1 MRRLLMLLVGF
12 LASVFMFAESVDK
25 TQALRKAQ
33 KFMPGKIFKEVKS
46 VSKARG
52 DASGDAFYVF
62 NAEKNDGFVIVSGDD
77 RTVPILGYSRT
88 GSIDMDKIP
97 ENMKWWL
104 DSYARQMEA
113 ICIGSLLP
121 SAKLTTTSP
130 KAAIPAMIQTR
141 WGQGAPYN
149 LMCPDENFLESGEK
163 GYDPTKRCLTG
174 CVATAMAQVMYYHGW
189 PESCPA
195 IDQYSVGEYD
205 ISGNYTEKGKIKAIP
220 STTFDWTKIKT
231 SYNADETG
239 EAAQEVAK
247 LMRYCGQ
254 AMNVEYGVDGTGGYL
269 SPSLLASVFNYS
281 KNIRELSRDSYTT
294 RQWEA
299 FIYDEL
305 VAGRPVLYGGSTK
318 KYAGHQFIVDGYDGS
333 GLFHI
338 NWGWG
343 GFKDSY
349 FVLSIADPDNPGAGA
364 DSSEGAYQ
372 IGQSALIGVKPAEVG
387 EVMLPS
393 VTCYVNPDAV
403 SIATYTRDDASMD
416 FKDVVLTG
424 QVFASYMMEPP
435 SDMTIEYG
443 WALYQDDNLIKAF
456 DNNNGTVLTT
466 QWWWNSFN
474 NDKTI
479 SFGAGL
485 TDGKYQLSQIYRLS
499 GDTEWKRCGDYGAN
513 SCIAEVS
520 AKSLNVRLA
529 DTGNSSF
536 VVNNMSLVTELPEI
550 YSPVE
555 LKLNVTNNGE
565 SRRLLLNL
573 WAKKEGTENWVSLK
587 SVLLYI
593 NPGETEDVLISY
605 IPENAGTYTLKV
617 TDNTSDEALKTATVS
632 VVSNETIII
641 DNVKYLC
648 TPAYNL
654 AKVIGYDG
662 EPEMLTSINIR
673 QTVEAGGVECQ
684 VKEISD
690 WALVSLWNVKSLVI
704 PQGVERIGES
714 AFRWMS
720 NLTKLELPA
729 SLKSIGEYVTQ
740 DCPQLNAVISRIN
753 EPGQVAVN
761 ARAFSTVQWNNGVES
776 LIPSPATLYVPVGTK
791 SKYEAISAWKQFAGI
806 EEGEVAESVVNGLRY
821 FYSTGGTTATVI
833 QDDSYQ
839 SLTEVTI
846 PATVGIGSKTYN
858 VTAIG
863 NEAFFDCRNLA
874 TVVLP
879 EGLIAIGNNAFNN
892 ISVSEIILPSTLK
905 TISAGAFQNC
915 WNVTTLVVPNGVE
928 TIGDYAFSYMY
939 GLTRLELPASLK
951 RVGKYVIRFDTQLT
965 SVISRISDPS
975 QVSVEDNSFFSE
987 QYNESTEQWEIGPSQ
1002 ATLYVPV
1009 GTKSNYEAIAA
1020 WTQFAGIEEGEIAE
1034 SVVGVLR
1041 YSYSTGGTTA
1051 TVIKD
1056 DSYQSLTD
1064 VTIPATINVGSKT
1077 YYVTAIGGSAFQSC
1091 ESLASVKLS
1100 EGLMTIGDN
1109 AFQNISVSEITFPNT
1124 LKKIGAHAFEDCNN
1138 ITTIVIPEGVETIGE
1153 YAFSYIWKLSKL
1165 ELPASLKSI
1174 GRYVITY
1181 DSQLETVVSRI
1192 NNPSQVTIDENAF
1205 SQNLWNGSTWEIKP
1219 SSATLYVPVGTKPN
1233 YEAITAWTQFANIVE
1248 GELMETTDGVLR
1260 YSYLAGGNTATVIYD
1275 DSYMTLTNVVIPA
1288 TITVKGTDYFVTAIG
1303 NNAFYECKNLQSVTI
1318 SDGITVIGNRAF
1330 EGVHDGDTEFTL
1342 PSTLTTIGE
1351 NAFWNVNGLKT
1362 LILPD
1367 GLESIGNS
1375 AFAYCNGLTEVELP
1389 STLTSIGERAFIG
1402 NQNLVSVK
1410 SKLENP
1416 MPISESTFA
1425 VSEQQN
1431 EDYTITYEPTLAVL
1445 YVPDGKK
1452 DLYLST
1458 AGWNMFA
1465 SIEEGE
1471 LMEATVGVLKYS
1483 YSTGGTTATVIR
1495 DDSYQSF
1502 TEVNIPAT
1510 IEIGSKTYTVKAIGN
1525 EAFRDCNMLESVVLP
1540 IGLETIGKEAFRNIG
1555 VGEINFPTTLKTIGA
1570 HAFENCWNVKK
1581 VVIPEGVE
1589 TVGEYAFSYMGSLTR
1604 IELPAS
1610 LNNLGYS
1617 VITQNAMLTDVI
1629 SNITDP
1635 FLIDSN
1641 VFGIYH
1647 WNEETNTEFY
1657 TPSPYTLYVPA
1668 GTKSKYQAI
1677 PGWTMFASIEEG
1689 EPFDYDINFADLF
1702 TLKFRCSPDSRTAT
1716 LIQGENYD
1724 RITQLSIPATID
1736 VNGVNYRVKAIGSY
1750 ALANCWQ
1757 LTKVILPESLVS
1769 IGSYA
1774 FSWSAVS
1781 SINFPS
1787 TLKTI
1792 YEHAFWDCDGLA
1804 EVKLPE
1810 GLEIIGNRAFAECSN
1825 LESLVIPS
1833 TVTTFGWGIINSDDK
1848 LTSVTSR
1855 IFNPF
1860 VVQKTTF
1867 LYEDRWDEDSQEN
1880 VYTPSPATLYVH
1892 PGKKYTY
1899 QNTSGWKEFQN
1910 IEELV
1915 VSGDAN
1921 GDGDVDNQDLDI
1933 VVRYIMGE
1941 KIENFIFKNADTNED
1956 DKVDVGDVV
1965 KLIDKLKLAVN

>member
-231 SYNADETG
+231 SYNAEETG

-536 VVNNMSLVTELPEI
+536 VVNNMSLATELPEI

-846 PATVGIGSKTYN
+846 PATVGIGSKTYD

-1389 STLTSIGERAFIG
+1389 AALTSIGQRVFVG
-1402 NQNLVSVK
+1402 DGSLSSVR
-1410 SKLENP
+1410 SKIESP
-1416 MPISESTFA
+1416 MAIDESAFA
-1425 VSEQQN
+1425 VSSEWDESN
-1431 EDYTITYEPTLAVL
+1431 NTYINEPTSAVL
-1445 YVPDGKK
+1445 YVPEGKK
-1452 DLYLST
+1452 GVYEST
-1458 AGWNMFA
+1458 PGWDMFSA
-1465 SIEEGE
+1465 IEEG
-1471 LMEATVGVLKYS
+1471 TPFIYSDGILKYS
-1483 YSTGGTTATVIR
+1483 CSPSSMTATLII
-1495 DDSYQSF
+1495 DAIYQEL
-1502 TEVNIPAT
+1502 TNVEIPAT
-1510 IEIGSKTYTVKAIGN
+1510 ITVNGVEYHVKTIGN
-1525 EAFRDCNMLESVVLP
+1525 AAFQDCRNLQSVVLHE
-1540 IGLETIGKEAFRNIG
+1540 GLETIGNFAFQSSS
-1555 VGEINFPTTLKTIGA
+1555 VSEINLPSTLKKIGES
-1570 HAFENCWNVKK
+1570 AFQNCWNVETI
-1581 VVIPEGVE
+1581 VVPDGVE
-1589 TVGEYAFSYMGSLTR
+1589 NIGNQAFSSMGSLTR

-1610 LNNLGYS
+1610 LKSLGSS
-1617 VITQNAMLTDVI
+1617 VILNNQMLTEVI
-1629 SNITDP
+1629 CHITDP
-1635 FLIDSN
+1635 FVIDSS

-1647 WNEETNTEFY
+1647 WNDETGSFY

-1668 GTKSKYQAI
+1668 STKDKYQAI
-1677 PGWTMFASIEEG
+1677 PGWTMFAGIEEG
-1689 EPFDYDINFADLF
+1689 EPFDYIIDY
-1702 TLKFRCSPDSRTAT
+1702 TLLKLRFRCSPDSKTAI
-1716 LIQGENYD
+1716 LIHDDSYSG
-1724 RITQLSIPATID
+1724 ITQVNISATID
-1736 VNGVNYRVKAIGSY
+1736 VNGDVYRVKAIG
-1750 ALANCWQ
+1750 ARAFADCWQ
-1757 LTKVILPESLVS
+1757 LTKVILPEGVVS
-1769 IGSYA
+1769 IGTNA
-1774 FSWSAVS
+1774 FSWTALS

-1792 YEHAFWDCDGLA
+1792 RNNAFWDCEGLTSV
-1804 EVKLPE
+1804 ELPE
-1810 GLEIIGNRAFAECSN
+1810 GLETIESYAFAECSN
-1825 LESLVIPS
+1825 LENLVIPS
-1833 TVTTFGWGIINSDDK
+1833 TVTSIGWGVIMYDES
-1848 LTSVTSR
+1848 LATVTSR
-1855 IFNPF
+1855 IINPYAVEDGAF
-1860 VVQKTTF
+1860 VIGDQ
-1867 LYEDRWDEDSQEN
+1867 WDQEN
-1880 VYTPSPATLYVH
+1880 QVSIFTLPTATLYV
-1892 PGKKYTY
+1892 PGGKRDVY
-1899 QNTSGWKEFQN
+1899 QKLNGWNVFQN
-1910 IEELV
+1910 MEEYVL
-1915 VSGDAN
+1915 SGDAN

>member
-1 MRRLLMLLVGF
+1 MRRLFLLFVGF
-12 LASVFMFAESVDK
+12 LASVSMFAEGVDK
-25 TQALRKAQ
+25 AQALMKAQ
-33 KFMPGKIFKEVKS
+33 KFMPGKNFLDSKS

-52 DASGDAFYVF
+52 DASNEAFYVF
-62 NAEKNDGFVIVSGDD
+62 NAERNGGFVIVSGDD
-77 RTVPILGYSRT
+77 RTTDILGYSNS
-88 GSIDMDKIP
+88 GNLDMDKLP

-104 DSYARQMEA
+104 EGYTRQIEA
-113 ICIGSLLP
+113 ISNGSLVQ
-121 SAKLTTTSP
+121 SAKSSTRSVM
-130 KAAIPAMIQTR
+130 AAIPALIKTQ
-141 WGQGAPYN
+141 WGQSEPFN
-149 LMCPDENFLESGEK
+149 LMCPDEDYVDYDET
-163 GYDPTKRCLTG
+163 GYDVSKRCVTG
-174 CVATAMAQVMYYHGW
+174 CVATALAQIMYHYQKPSG
-189 PESCPA
+189 CPA
-195 IDQYSVGEYD
+195 IDTYPVGTYD
-205 ISGNYTEKGKIKAIP
+205 ENWKFTQTGTIKGIP
-220 STTFDWTKIKT
+220 ATTFEWNKMKT
-231 SYNADETG
+231 TYSSDETG
-239 EAAQEVAK
+239 EEAYAVAK

-254 AMNVEYGVDGTGGYL
+254 AMSVFYGVEGSSAYINPLTL
-269 SPSLLASVFNYS
+269 ISVFNYS
-281 KNIRELSRDSYTT
+281 KNIRELSRDGYTT
-294 RQWEA
+294 SQWEKI
-299 FIYDEL
+299 IYDEL
-305 VAGRPVLYGGSTK
+305 AASRPVLYSGQSKSEG
-318 KYAGHQFIVDGYDGS
+318 GHQFIVDGYDGS

-338 NWGWG
+338 NWGWKG
-343 GFKDSY
+343 YQDSY
-349 FVLSIADPDNPGAGA
+349 FVLSIADPDNAGVGATGSDKA
-364 DSSEGAYQ
+364 FQ
-372 IGQSALIGVKPAEVG
+372 LGQYALIGVKPAEDG
-387 EVMLPS
+387 EMMLPMVS
-393 VTCYVNPDAV
+393 GTINPEVVTVD
-403 SIATYTRDDASMD
+403 TYTRDDASMD
-416 FKDVVLTG
+416 FNYVALNG
-424 QVFASYMMEPP
+424 WIYARYRMEPD
-435 SDMTIEYG
+435 SDMDFEYG
-443 WALYQDDNLIKAF
+443 WGLYQDDQLVSPLGSESGKILKS
-456 DNNNGTVLTT
+456 
-466 QWWWNSFN
+466 QWWN
-474 NDKTI
+474 NYFENLYTE

-485 TDGKYQLSQIYRLS
+485 SEGRYQISQIYRLQ
-499 GDTEWKRCGDYGAN
+499 GETEWKRCDDYGAN
-513 SCIAEVS
+513 SYVAEVT
-520 AKSLNVRLA
+520 ATSLTVRLA
-529 DTGNSSF
+529 DPGNSSF
-536 VVNNMSLVTELPEI
+536 TVNSMATLTEKPEVG
-550 YSPVE
+550 SPVE
-555 LKLNVTNNGE
+555 LKVNITNNGD
-565 SRRLLLNL
+565 SQRLVFNL
-573 WAKKEGTENWVSLK
+573 WAKKEGTENWVSVK
-587 SVLLYI
+587 SIAYYLE
-593 NPGETEDVLISY
+593 PGKTEDISISY
-605 IPENAGTYTLKV
+605 TPKEAGIFTLKL
-617 TDNTSDEALKTATVS
+617 TDNSSDEAELGSTTVS
-632 VVSNETIII
+632 VAATETVII
-641 DNVKYLC
+641 DGVKYFC
-648 TPAYNL
+648 TPAYGV
-654 AKVIGYDG
+654 AKVIGREYSED
-662 EPEMLTSINIR
+662 MLNSLEIR
-673 QTVEAGGVECQ
+673 STVSAGGVDCQ
-684 VKEISD
+684 VKEIKE
-690 WALVSLWNVKSLVI
+690 WAFQSFWNVRSLVI
-704 PQGVERIGES
+704 PEGVETIGDY
-714 AFRWMS
+714 AFRYMG
-720 NLTKLELPA
+720 NLTKLVLPS
-729 SLKSIGEYVTQ
+729 SLKSIGASIIEECTK
-740 DCPQLNAVISRIN
+740 LNVVISHIN
-753 EPGQVAVN
+753 EPSQVSIKDDS
-761 ARAFSTVQWNNGVES
+761 FSTEQWNES
-776 LIPSPATLYVPVGTK
+776 ASQWEMAPSPATLYVPVGTK

-1077 YYVTAIGGSAFQSC
+1077 YHVTAIGGSAFQSC

-1260 YSYLAGGNTATVIYD
+1260 YSYLTVGNTATVIYD
-1275 DSYMTLTNVVIPA
+1275 DSYMTLTDVVIPA

-1389 STLTSIGERAFIG
+1389 ATLTSIGQRVFVG
-1402 NQNLVSVK
+1402 DGSLSSVR
-1410 SKLENP
+1410 SKIESP
-1416 MPISESTFA
+1416 MAIDESAFA
-1425 VSEQQN
+1425 VSSEWDESN
-1431 EDYTITYEPTLAVL
+1431 NTYINEPTSAVL
-1445 YVPDGKK
+1445 YVLEGKK
-1452 DLYLST
+1452 GVYEST
-1458 AGWNMFA
+1458 PGWNMFSA
-1465 SIEEGE
+1465 IEEG
-1471 LMEATVGVLKYS
+1471 TPFIYSDGILKYS
-1483 YSTGGTTATVIR
+1483 CSPSSMTATLII
-1495 DDSYQSF
+1495 DAIYQEL
-1502 TEVNIPAT
+1502 TNVEIPAT
-1510 IEIGSKTYTVKAIGN
+1510 ITVNGVEYHVKTIGN
-1525 EAFRDCNMLESVVLP
+1525 AAFQDCRNLQSVVLHE
-1540 IGLETIGKEAFRNIG
+1540 GLETIGNFAFQSSSVNEINLPSTLKKIGESAFRYC
-1555 VGEINFPTTLKTIGA
+1555 GA
-1570 HAFENCWNVKK
+1570 LET

-1589 TVGEYAFSYMGSLTR
+1589 TVGNLAFYCMGNLTR

-1610 LNNLGYS
+1610 LKSLGYS
-1617 VITQNAMLTDVI
+1617 VISDNQMLTEVI
-1629 SNITDP
+1629 CHVTDP
-1635 FLIDSN
+1635 FVIDSS

-1647 WNEETNTEFY
+1647 WNDETGSFY

-1668 GTKSKYQAI
+1668 GTKDKYQAI
-1677 PGWTMFASIEEG
+1677 PGWTMFAGIEEG
-1689 EPFDYDINFADLF
+1689 EPFEYIIDY
-1702 TLKFRCSPDSRTAT
+1702 TLLKLRFRCSPDSKTAT
-1716 LIQGENYD
+1716 LIHDDSYSG
-1724 RITQLSIPATID
+1724 ITEVNISATID
-1736 VNGVNYRVKAIGSY
+1736 VNGDVYRLKAIG
-1750 ALANCWQ
+1750 ARAFADCWQ
-1757 LTKVILPESLVS
+1757 LTKVILPEGIVS
-1769 IGSYA
+1769 IGTNA
-1774 FSWSAVS
+1774 FSWTALS

-1792 YEHAFWDCDGLA
+1792 RNNAFWDCDKLTSV
-1804 EVKLPE
+1804 ELPE
-1810 GLEIIGNRAFAECSN
+1810 GLETIENYAFAECSD
-1825 LESLVIPS
+1825 LENLVIPS
-1833 TVTTFGWGIINSDDK
+1833 TVTSIGWGVIMYDES
-1848 LTSVTSR
+1848 LATVTSR
-1855 IFNPF
+1855 IINPYAVEDEAF
-1860 VVQKTTF
+1860 VIGDQ
-1867 LYEDRWDEDSQEN
+1867 WDQEN
-1880 VYTPSPATLYVH
+1880 QVSIFTLPTATLYV
-1892 PGKKYTY
+1892 PGGKRDVY
-1899 QNTSGWKEFQN
+1899 QKLNGWNVFHN
-1910 IEELV
+1910 IEEYVL
-1915 VSGDAN
+1915 SGDAN
-1921 GDGDVDNQDLDI
+1921 GDGKVDNDDI
-1933 VVRYIMGE
+1933 EAIVSYIMGGNT
-1941 KIENFIFKNADTNED
+1941 ENFVFKNADVTD
-1956 DKVDVGDVV
+1956 DDEVNVADVV
-1965 KLIDKLKLAVN
+1965 KLVDMLK